1 MKTLIVQTSPKH
13 TASTLLINAVHGLI
27 PELADKRIVTGK
39 RFTPFDTILA
49 IKIHNTNIDHLRRL
63 FRNFRVIFVCSERKE
78 LNLFIDPKYK
88 RYPNVVVFD
97 YTELNATE
105 ATPLPAVVDTI
116 YSKLS
121 PLLPIRL
128 DKASCLQRLVAMNK
142 RYEEI
147 KQKPFSYIDPFFELH
162 GSHRNRPAAQSG
174 HKGSV
179 RLLSLNMM
187 IPSFM

>member
-1 MKTLIVQTSPKH
+1 MLVKTLLVQTSPKH
-13 TASTLLINAVHGLI
+13 TASTLLVNAIHGLI
-27 PELADKRIVTGK
+27 PALADKRIVTGK
-39 RFTPFDTILA
+39 RFKPFDTILA
-49 IKIHNTNIDHLRRL
+49 IKIHNTNIDHLLHLYRHY
-63 FRNFRVIFVCSERKE
+63 RVIFVCSERKE
-78 LNLFIDPKYK
+78 LNLCIDPKYK

-116 YSKLS
+116 YSKLA

-128 DKASCLQRLVAMNK
+128 DKASCLQRLMAMNK

-162 GSHRNRPAAQSG
+162 GSHRNRPAAR
-174 HKGSV
+174 HKAATKEACGCY
-179 RLLSLNMM
+179 
-187 IPSFM
+187 P